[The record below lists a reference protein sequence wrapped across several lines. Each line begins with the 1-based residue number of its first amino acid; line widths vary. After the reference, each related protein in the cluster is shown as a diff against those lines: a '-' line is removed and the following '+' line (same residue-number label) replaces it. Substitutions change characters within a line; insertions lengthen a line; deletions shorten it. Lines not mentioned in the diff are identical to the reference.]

1 MFEPNLKR
9 ALRQQ
14 RLQLFQQF
22 SDNVL
27 PGSAFFRRDLERQNC
42 NAVHTVNWKNGS
54 ATTVHEK
61 KIFSKITRKRCEVRR
76 LQVMKP
82 CHGYV
87 LTDDC
92 RPRFSHEENAC
103 CDRSR
108 ACNSS
113 WQWLISPS
121 PFIISSPII
130 ETFSGSLLK
139 LSGVSLCPCCSTWN
153 FNQKRKC
160 PVRRRPINQSMLRRQ
175 GATPVTQTMTLALK
189 TRVHLF
195 SSYCARTSF

>member
-1 MFEPNLKR
+1 MQYIQSTEKMV
-9 ALRQQ
+9 
-14 RLQLFQQF
+14 LQPLFM
-22 SDNVL
+22 
-27 PGSAFFRRDLERQNC
+27 R
-42 NAVHTVNWKNGS
+42 
-54 ATTVHEK
+54 K
-61 KIFSKITRKRCEVRR
+61 KICSTITRKRCGVRR

-82 CHGYV
+82 CHGSV

-92 RPRFSHEENAC
+92 RRGSVMKKNAC

-113 WQWLISPS
+113 WQWLINPS

-139 LSGVSLCPCCSTWN
+139 LSGVSLCPCCSTWTSI
-153 FNQKRKC
+153 KKGKC
-160 PVRRRPINQSMLRRQ
+160 PIRRTPINQSMLPLQ

-189 TRVHLF
+189 TRVHLL
-195 SSYCARTSF
+195 SSYCPRTSF